1 MENGSKPLRDALRHT
16 RVGRVDGT
24 RTRTRESQ
32 WAMLHVPE
40 RIPVRALRWAGEGAD
55 GSGALRRC
63 CGRTVASGMWDAK
76 GRCRYLTVGLRR
88 GMRGQKAGLDCVVV
102 LDASRRQEALL
113 LKCRGRWVVQ
123 W

>member
-24 RTRTRESQ
+24 RTRGSQ

-40 RIPVRALRWAGEGAD
+40 RKPVRALRRAVEGAD

-76 GRCRYLTVGLRR
+76 GRYLTVGLRR